1 MCINI
6 HQKLTVAKK
15 KNLEHTHGHIESES
29 IYDKNLIFKI

>member
-15 KNLEHTHGHIESES
+15 KKLHMDTLNQKASMTRT
-29 IYDKNLIFKI
+29 

>member
-6 HQKLTVAKK
+6 YQKLTVAKK
-15 KNLEHTHGHIESES
+15 KLEHTHGHIESEN